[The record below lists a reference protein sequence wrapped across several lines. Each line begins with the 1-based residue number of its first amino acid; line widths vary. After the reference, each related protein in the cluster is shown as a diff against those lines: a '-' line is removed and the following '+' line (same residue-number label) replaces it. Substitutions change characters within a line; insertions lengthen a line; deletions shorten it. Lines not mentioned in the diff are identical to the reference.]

1 MTNDYS
7 EKMDH
12 ISSIFDQGTAKSKTF
27 TETNTNHNGFH
38 IASTI
43 SQDHTEQEIYSLIN
57 METTVAEDKDIIKT
71 QLKKIVNQ
79 MTKTTDLMAP
89 MKARDME
96 ITQLGEGGKTRDK
109 NTPGTRGKWKEGK
122 HFYDKGGYF
131 YTHGYLFTIT
141 YTRKTFGGDKRKP
154 YHNEEAA
161 RSNHMSGSQVRKP
174 HKRQEREEAE

>member
-1 MTNDYS
+1 MPRSTNNISSTTVTVLHNNRTPKSRLWISPILCRTYKRLQLMQIFQSSIKTLSMRFTTLYTSQVFYTTTMKNRMTNDYS

-89 MKARDME
+89 MKARDM
-96 ITQLGEGGKTRDK
+96 
-109 NTPGTRGKWKEGK
+109 
-122 HFYDKGGYF
+122 
-131 YTHGYLFTIT
+131 
-141 YTRKTFGGDKRKP
+141 
-154 YHNEEAA
+154 
-161 RSNHMSGSQVRKP
+161 
-174 HKRQEREEAE
+174 